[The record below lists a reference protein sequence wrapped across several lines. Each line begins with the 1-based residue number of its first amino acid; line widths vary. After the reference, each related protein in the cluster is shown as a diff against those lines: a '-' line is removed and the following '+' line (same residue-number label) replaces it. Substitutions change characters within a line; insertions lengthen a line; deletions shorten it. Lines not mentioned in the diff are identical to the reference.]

1 MPGQRA
7 QKPAAR
13 PLIRQRG
20 IGGSTCVN
28 FVTSANRFCRARD
41 AAFGCWGFGMEGFY
55 RFELPLEAIFIEW
68 LIRFP
73 GSLGRSPLDKQHP
86 TAVARSFPLTLT
98 LSLGESTC
106 LARQPRIRQE
116 RGIYP
121 ARTPARQ
128 IRAWKF
134 QDPVANQIFLRNKVR
149 APFARPA
156 NTLNTYLPRGEG
168 ESSAVFW
175 PFPDGVGQAAR
186 AKHGLGA

>member
-55 RFELPLEAIFIEW
+55 RFALPLEAFFLEG

-121 ARTPARQ
+121 AGTPARQ

-134 QDPVANQIFLRNKVR
+134 QDPVDDQPWGEHRSCCLWR
-149 APFARPA
+149 ARGC
-156 NTLNTYLPRGEG
+156 LPSCLASDFCWLTENV
-168 ESSAVFW
+168 A
-175 PFPDGVGQAAR
+175 
-186 AKHGLGA
+186 